1 LCLVTEAYEP
11 SCAEVRT
18 PGNRALGTSLNPER
32 RNGTLGLQAVSR
44 RARSSA
50 DRRVPPTRL
59 QEEPLGRVGGRPA
72 EEAVVTELAGLLDR
86 LAELGSDQAIRA
98 LLPRTGADNWAA
110 FADGNRRGQ

>member
-1 LCLVTEAYEP
+1 
-11 SCAEVRT
+11 
-18 PGNRALGTSLNPER
+18 
-32 RNGTLGLQAVSR
+32 
-44 RARSSA
+44 
-50 DRRVPPTRL
+50 VPPTRL

-110 FADGNRRGQ
+110 LPTGIAAVNRPRSQTGLTPSAG